1 MPPKT
6 QVEYD
11 RIVNS
16 RAEKMKEAS
25 AFREENKDLL
35 DEADRRARLNIPLT
49 DEIREANKKFY
60 ELANQV
66 MGQGE
71 RNTYDELQFAMNS
84 EFISAG
90 LSPDDVDIVTEG
102 IIQHLRDRRVY
113 DYQILTRPEIWSSE
127 GRLKNSERALDKS
140 DIAIAFPI
148 ELLDKLI
155 EDGRF
160 KTQFETRSS
169 RGTLH
174 PSGRMQTDVA
184 HFGYHPSTA
193 PEMRPV
199 YGYLSEG
206 GFLDERRLKD
216 IQQYGEIQFVLKR
229 DTHSRSTY
237 TTHDSLSTG
246 LIPSPMGVPSV
257 DASAEPGATLY
268 AEAQIHGGVSLG
280 DVDYVVVNV
289 GEQNDWDW
297 EQSNVISEED
307 FESISGRLARVGI
320 RVVPIRE
327 GEIIDTWNGGNVLPE
342 EEIEA
347 VV

>member
-1 MPPKT
+1 M
-6 QVEYD
+6 
-11 RIVNS
+11 
-16 RAEKMKEAS
+16 
-25 AFREENKDLL
+25 
-35 DEADRRARLNIPLT
+35 
-49 DEIREANKKFY
+49 
-60 ELANQV
+60 
-66 MGQGE
+66 
-71 RNTYDELQFAMNS
+71 
-84 EFISAG
+84 
-90 LSPDDVDIVTEG
+90 
-102 IIQHLRDRRVY
+102 
-113 DYQILTRPEIWSSE
+113 
-127 GRLKNSERALDKS
+127 
-140 DIAIAFPI
+140 
-148 ELLDKLI
+148 
-155 EDGRF
+155 
-160 KTQFETRSS
+160 RS
-169 RGTLH
+169 
-174 PSGRMQTDVA
+174 
-184 HFGYHPSTA
+184 
-193 PEMRPV
+193 V